1 MKFLMEDLEGEFQCG
16 RMANS
21 IIYIRSHGGKVR
33 PALVGID
40 SVMF

>member
-1 MKFLMEDLEGEFQCG
+1 MSFSVKGWPTAPINVQT
-16 RMANS
+16 
-21 IIYIRSHGGKVR
+21 HGGKVR